1 MLSPRSSFFRSPWT
15 LIAALVAVALCGYFG
30 WRHFSGNETGTAGLG
45 EANGLP
51 TIAAIPVTIAQAK
64 KADFP
69 VYLNGLGVVEPYQT
83 VLVRSRVDGEVIK
96 IDFKQGQ
103 MVKEGDVLVEIDPR
117 PYQAAL
123 DEAVARKAQD
133 EASSRTRSST

>member
-1 MLSPRSSFFRSPWT
+1 MASPRVLLFGSRWT
-15 LIAALVAVALCGYFG
+15 LVAAVAALALCGYFG
-30 WRHFSGNETGTAGLG
+30 WRHFFGNETGTAGPG

-51 TIAAIPVTIAQAK
+51 APVPVTFAQAK

-103 MVKEGDVLVEIDPR
+103 MVR
-117 PYQAAL
+117 
-123 DEAVARKAQD
+123 RC
-133 EASSRTRSST
+133 SR